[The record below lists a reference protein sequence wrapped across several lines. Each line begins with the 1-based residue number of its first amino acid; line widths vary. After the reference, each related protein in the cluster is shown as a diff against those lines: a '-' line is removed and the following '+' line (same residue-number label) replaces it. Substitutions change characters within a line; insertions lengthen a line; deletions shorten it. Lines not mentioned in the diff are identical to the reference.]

1 MLHISFK
8 RSMSTPLVTP
18 IDERPGQVPAC
29 CNLTSTDVEEAN
41 ASAGATGFPLSL
53 SAHSDED
60 SLSLLDLQYPP
71 SSPAS
76 DDSRHVPASNPCHNV
91 PGLWFV
97 KVGADASK
105 ILEAKF
111 LFEPEFTPSLDLP
124 PIRPTTVQASPIESK
139 FSVAVL
145 CLRTTA
151 VDSLYKSL
159 KSTNPTPEEM
169 ATAISGLEMA
179 WPGDGTLFLD
189 MNKEEIGGGKTWVPS
204 EIDPTLP
211 LDVTNFIQPG
221 SNTIRFIQLTSMAE
235 CTFILYASR
244 RECDTPFDML
254 DGIATTQNDDLMFD
268 FSPSATISRLKSVD
282 LPYLCHN
289 VSDSGRFVSPLS

>member
-18 IDERPGQVPAC
+18 LDERPGQVPAC

-204 EIDPTLP
+204 EI
-211 LDVTNFIQPG
+211 
-221 SNTIRFIQLTSMAE
+221 
-235 CTFILYASR
+235 
-244 RECDTPFDML
+244 CDTPFDML

-268 FSPSATISRLKSVD
+268 FSPSATISRFYTRTKSVD